1 MRKEGH
7 KCDSQA
13 KVNPEL
19 PWARCKAH
27 QDLVL
32 TYQPN
37 NIPAM
42 SLPLYLVDV
51 ASLGVVFMAGES
63 GSFARAKRG
72 TCETIY
78 SHYGF
83 TYTLLT
89 RRKVEA

>member
-1 MRKEGH
+1 
-7 KCDSQA
+7 
-13 KVNPEL
+13 
-19 PWARCKAH
+19 
-27 QDLVL
+27 
-32 TYQPN
+32 
-37 NIPAM
+37 M

-83 TYTLLT
+83 TYTLLM